1 MYRFEWDEEKNKS
14 NQAKH
19 GVSFEEAE
27 TVFYD
32 EYAWLEYDEGHSDNE
47 ERFRIL
53 GQSIENNLLVV
64 VHCIRKEDTIRIIS
78 SRKATTSEKKT
89 YERNLNL

>member
-19 GVSFEEAE
+19 EVSFQEAE

>member
-32 EYAWLEYDEGHSDNE
+32 EYAWLEYDEGHSYNE